1 MAAVGGKVRAGG
13 CELALACDIR
23 IGAEEA
29 TLMLPEAKWGGFPG
43 AGAPHRLAMV
53 VGYSHALE
61 LIATGKEID
70 AAEMARIGF
79 AQHLRPKGEVK
90 TAALGTARAIA
101 ANGPLATRGAK
112 RKIGRA
118 HV

>member
-1 MAAVGGKVRAGG
+1 MTKDEVVAYVVEGNRIFDALEALPQITIAAIGGKVLAGG

-23 IGAEEA
+23 IVAEEA

-61 LIATGKEID
+61 LIRSEEHTSEIQSLMCISY
-70 AAEMARIGF
+70 AVF
-79 AQHLRPKGEVK
+79 
-90 TAALGTARAIA
+90 
-101 ANGPLATRGAK
+101 
-112 RKIGRA
+112 
-118 HV
+118 